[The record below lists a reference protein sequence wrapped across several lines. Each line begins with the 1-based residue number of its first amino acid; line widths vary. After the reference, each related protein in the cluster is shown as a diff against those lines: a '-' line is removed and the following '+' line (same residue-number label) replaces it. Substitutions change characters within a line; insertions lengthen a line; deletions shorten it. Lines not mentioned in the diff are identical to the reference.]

1 MLVNARNT
9 FLILSLTSSISL
21 SAALP
26 ELSSLEPLEFD
37 EDSQRLVA
45 RGDARL
51 DFDNTRIRADRITYY
66 QNYALA
72 DADGNVAITREG
84 KRLIADRLSFDAN
97 ESLYSVDILRTGQWP
112 YYVNGVSAGGTTEDT
127 TLKGATVYYGDPS
140 PFGLSVSS
148 DTLRYAEDEAGQ
160 YVSMDGAIFQI
171 GSVPFF
177 YLPSYTHHMGDA
189 PYMFDVNVGSD
200 GELGYYLQT
209 ATLFPV
215 ASWLRAGANLDY
227 YSKRGLLAGPTAQYV
242 YNSSTQSIVGA
253 LTTGYI
259 DDQGD
264 ASELKLDTLN
274 RPIDAERG
282 FAEWRHKHLIG
293 ERFTTTA
300 SLSYWSDS
308 AVTRDFRDDLF
319 DESQLPDNFAEAVYT
334 GDNYLV
340 SAFGRF
346 RPNDFQI
353 VQERLPE
360 VRYDLLPVP
369 IFNTGAYHRA
379 SASYVQLREDFDENV
394 PGITIEGE
402 SDRIDFTYRIERPI
416 RLKDWAILTPLAG
429 ARFSNYSHQQIDSN
443 FLSAPATV
451 LDGSSNREIYEVGFD
466 LETHAYA
473 SYPTVNKTWGID
485 GLRHLVRPVLRYRYF
500 SDPDAINEIAT
511 IDRQV
516 FDLERPLLNLS
527 DLRNVDEISETHLV
541 RLGVEN
547 LFQTRAKDYGSR
559 TLAALNLYQDILFEK
574 GLRYDSGEEETF
586 NATWVELVINPA
598 PWLKFDLA
606 SRFKTESL
614 SLEELRTRTTI
625 QSGEI
630 WDLGLSTNLLNQHI
644 DQYRLDFI
652 YRINERYT
660 FLTDLNFDAD
670 QGSLTHYRLGL
681 RTRIGN
687 TWEILYAIT
696 FREDAERESDVSFDV
711 QLRLAEGK

>member
-1 MLVNARNT
+1 MLANARNT

-26 ELSSLEPLEFD
+26 ELSSLEPLEFN

-66 QNYALA
+66 QEYSLA
-72 DADGNVAITREG
+72 DANGNVAITREG

-112 YYVNGVSAGGTTEDT
+112 YYVRGVSAGGTTEDT
-127 TLKGATVYYGDPS
+127 TLEGATVYYGDPS
-140 PFGLSVSS
+140 MFGLSVSS
-148 DTLRYAEDEAGQ
+148 DTLRYAKGELGQ
-160 YVSMDGAIFQI
+160 YVSMDGATFQI

-200 GELGYYLQT
+200 GELGEYLQT
-209 ATLFPV
+209 TTLFPV

-264 ASELKLDTLN
+264 ASELQLDTLN

-282 FAEWRHKHLIG
+282 FAEWRHKHFIG

-308 AVTRDFRDDLF
+308 EVTRDFRDDLF
-319 DESQLPDNFAEAVYT
+319 DENQLPDNFAEAVYT

-429 ARFSNYSHQQIDSN
+429 ARFSNYSHQQIDN
-443 FLSAPATV
+443 YFLSAPATV
-451 LDGSSNREIYEVGFD
+451 LDGGSKREIYEVGFD

-473 SYPTVNKTWGID
+473 SYPTVNKTWGIN

-527 DLRNVDEISETHLV
+527 DLRNVDQISEAHLV

-574 GLRYDSGEEETF
+574 GLRYDRGEEETF

-606 SRFKTESL
+606 SRFKTESM

-630 WDLGLSTNLLNQHI
+630 WDLGLSTDLLNQHI
-644 DQYRLDFI
+644 DQFRLDFI
-652 YRINERYT
+652 YRINERHA
-660 FLTDLNFDAD
+660 FLTDINFDAD
-670 QGSLTHYRLGL
+670 QGSLTHCRFGL
-681 RTRIGN
+681 RTRIAN
-687 TWEILYAIT
+687 TWDILYAIT
-696 FREDAERESDVSFDV
+696 FREDAQRESDVSFDV
-711 QLRLAEGK
+711 QLRLAEGE